1 MSKTSVLAPIT
12 ITDAMLS
19 SSTIAEPAAGE
30 TVWNAATS
38 YTQGQRV
45 IRTQT
50 HRIYENIIA
59 GVNATAP
66 ELTIADQLPRWVD
79 INPTSRWAA
88 FDGYVNTPSSIVS
101 PLTYVL
107 RPGIFNAIALYGLV
121 GDSCTITLKDA
132 PGGTVVFT
140 ETTELIVAPID
151 HYDYY
156 FPTAFK
162 QLSKAFVRD
171 LVPYAD
177 PELTITVTA
186 GASVASVGMVV
197 IGDLRSL
204 VIEEGGTQ
212 YGAQAKPT
220 TYSYIVTD
228 AFGKTT
234 IRRRASATDMD
245 IRVQL
250 TQGDSDN
257 ALLTLQE
264 VLDVP
269 AAWIGSDASG
279 FAGLNV
285 FGLASG
291 SLSYEGPTHSIM
303 SISVKGTI

>member
-1 MSKTSVLAPIT
+1 MSGVFVLAPIT
-12 ITDAMLS
+12 VTDAMVS

-38 YTQGQRV
+38 YTQGQQAIRV
-45 IRTQT
+45 QT

-66 ELTIADQLPRWVD
+66 ELTVADTLPRWVD
-79 INPTSRWAA
+79 VGPTNKWAA
-88 FDGYVNTPSSIVS
+88 FDGQVNTPSSIAS

-107 RPGIFNAIALYGLV
+107 RPGIFNAISIYGLV
-121 GDSCTITLKDA
+121 GDSCVITLKNA
-132 PGGTVVFT
+132 PAGAVVYT
-140 ETTELIVAPID
+140 STTELIVPPVD

-162 QLSKAFVRD
+162 QLSKVFVKD
-171 LVPYAD
+171 LIPYAD
-177 PELTITVTA
+177 PELTITITA
-186 GASVASVGMVV
+186 GASVAKAGLIA

-204 VIEEGGTQ
+204 VVEDGGAQ
-212 YGAQAKPT
+212 FGAQAKPI
-220 TYSYIVTD
+220 TYSYISTD
-228 AFGKTT
+228 AFGRTK
-234 IRRRASATDMD
+234 IIKRASATDMD
-245 IRVQL
+245 IRVL
-250 TQGDSDN
+250 LSNNDSDN
-257 ALLTLQE
+257 ALLTLQD

-269 AAWIGSDASG
+269 CAWIGSDASG

-303 SISVKGTI
+303 SISVKGFI